1 LDSWLFSL
9 VFQTE
14 FNCAIFTLDNLINCI
29 VHFMFLLFLKFY
41 IAVFV
46 CKCFV
51 DVFSV
56 VCLYTFLC
64 LLEDADSG

>member
-1 LDSWLFSL
+1 
-9 VFQTE
+9 
-14 FNCAIFTLDNLINCI
+14 
-29 VHFMFLLFLKFY
+29 MFLLFLKFY

-64 LLEDADSG
+64 LLEDADSGWKGFETCSRLIADSQVFLHI